1 MKRPIITLTTDFGTK
16 DGYVGAVKGVI
27 KKINPEAELIGIT
40 HEIEPF
46 DILGAAFALN
56 NFYRYFPKGSIHL
69 VAVDP
74 GVGSERQALLIKSE
88 DFFFV
93 GPDNGV
99 FNFIFENERINE
111 IIVLSNKK
119 YFLATL
125 SSTFHTRDIF
135 APVAAYLSLGIDI
148 REFGNSAEE
157 CVKLLF
163 PQPSSTKKS
172 IVGEII
178 HIDNFGNLITNIGTQ
193 LLDNKNVVHIDV
205 EKKKIKQISQSYF
218 DVPKKEVGAVIGSSG
233 FLEISMNQGSA
244 AKALNSKI
252 GLAVKVSFRSIGS
265 SPN

>member
-27 KKINPEAELIGIT
+27 KKINPEAELIDIT
-40 HEIEPF
+40 HAIEPF

-69 VAVDP
+69 VVVDP

-99 FNFIFENERINE
+99 FNFVFENERINE

-119 YFLATL
+119 YFLAEL
-125 SSTFHTRDIF
+125 SSTFHARDIF
-135 APVAAYLSLGIDI
+135 APVAAYLSLGVDV
-148 REFGNSAEE
+148 REFGTSAKE
-157 CVKLLF
+157 CMKLLF
-163 PQPSSTKKS
+163 PQPSLTKKS

-178 HIDNFGNLITNIGTQ
+178 HIDSFGNLITNVAAEV
-193 LLDNKNVVHIDV
+193 LDNKNIAQIVVG
-205 EKKKIKQISQSYF
+205 KNRIKRIAQSYF
-218 DVPKKEVGAVIGSSG
+218 DIQRKELGVVLGSSG
-233 FLEISMNQGSA
+233 FLEIAKNQGSA
-244 AKALNSKI
+244 QMMLKGKI
-252 GLAVKVSFRSIGS
+252 GTQVRITFK
-265 SPN
+265 